1 MKLKIFRKILQFLWP
16 IIRYYR
22 HVRKPLMMNLY
33 EFRIYKTYAKTNY
46 KIHSHKSITI
56 IIDDNFSQS
65 GFLDKLKGII
75 SGAWLAEKLNIKF
88 NVFISDSKSSLSS
101 IFRNDKKHLI
111 LNNYQYLF
119 NQNISR
125 PIVIY
130 NFTPRNLK
138 SVKKRFKYNYN
149 FNLYCN
155 ENLLSLFYDNE
166 LEMKFKWSNLYYSL
180 FDFEYLNLNIKNK
193 LFINKKHVGIHFRFM
208 NLLGDFKDVRINELS
223 DIKKDEII
231 DLSMSKLNSLITKH
245 NDINSFFIKSDSI
258 KFLSLV
264 NSLHYYDNRIVID
277 SENIGHTGLYNDEN
291 IFKKAYKDFYDL
303 STCSIIYQISLQ
315 NMRISE
321 FSKYASYINNSTLV
335 TISK

>member
-1 MKLKIFRKILQFLWP
+1 M
-16 IIRYYR
+16 Y
-22 HVRKPLMMNLY
+22 LY
-33 EFRIYKTYAKTNY
+33 EFRIYKTYAKSNY
-46 KIHSHKSITI
+46 KIQSQKSITI

-111 LNNYQYLF
+111 LNNNQYLF
-119 NQNISR
+119 NQNVSR

-138 SVKKRFKYNYN
+138 SVRKRFNCNYNYN
-149 FNLYCN
+149 YNLYCN
-155 ENLLSLFYDNE
+155 ENLLNLFYDDE

-180 FDFEYLNLNIKNK
+180 FDFECLNLNKTNK
-193 LFINKKHVGIHFRFM
+193 LFINKKHIGIHFRFM

-223 DIKKDEII
+223 DIKKHEII
-231 DLSMSKLNSLITKH
+231 DLSISKLNSLITKN

-258 KFLSLV
+258 TFLSLV
-264 NSLHYYDNRIVID
+264 NSLYFNDNRIVID
-277 SENIGHTGLYNDEN
+277 FENIGHTGLYNDEN

-335 TISK
+335 TVSK